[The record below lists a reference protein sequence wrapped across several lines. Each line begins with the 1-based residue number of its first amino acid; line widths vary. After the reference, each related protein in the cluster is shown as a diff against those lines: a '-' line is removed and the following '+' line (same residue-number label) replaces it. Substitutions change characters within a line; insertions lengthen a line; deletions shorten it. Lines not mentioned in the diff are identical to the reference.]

1 MGREI
6 VFIDL
11 EVGVDDQRVLDFGA
25 VKDNSRIL
33 HTKSKA
39 DFSAFVSGADYV
51 CGHNIINH
59 DLKYCGELIKG
70 RAYLPID
77 TLYMS
82 PLLFPTKPYHNLVK
96 DDKLQT
102 DQLNNPANDAKKAME
117 LFYDEVNAYAKLP
130 SSMKHIFHGLLYKN
144 KYFEGF
150 FDYVGNQFSL
160 ISIENDIKRTFAGKI
175 CKNADIAFLINSCPV
190 ELAYALAII
199 STCDKYSITPPWVY
213 KNYPAIENV
222 VKKLRE
228 TPCEQGC
235 EYCNSNLDVKK
246 KLKDYFGFD
255 SFRTYSGEPLQE
267 MAARA
272 AVGGRSLLAIFPTGG
287 GKSLTFQLP
296 ALMAGETSRGLTIII
311 SPLQSLMKDQ
321 VDNLEEKGIV
331 DAVTIN
337 GLLSPVERAEA
348 IDRVASGMASMLYI
362 SPESL
367 RSKTIERLLL
377 SRNVVRF
384 VIDEAHCFSAWGQ
397 DFRVDYM
404 YIGDFIRNYIK
415 EKQLSHSIPISCFTA
430 TAKPKVISDIRDYF
444 RQKLG
449 IELDLFT
456 TSATRT
462 NLRYVVLHKDNE
474 EDKYTTL
481 RTLIDQKNCPTIV
494 YVSRTKT
501 TKELAKKLTNDGYPA
516 KPFNGQMDRAEKIE
530 NQEAFISNNVKV
542 IVATS
547 AFGMGV
553 DKKDVGLVV
562 HYDISD
568 SLENYVQEAGRAGRD
583 QNIQA
588 DCYVLFNE
596 NDLDKHFIM
605 LNQTKLSIS
614 EIQQVWQA
622 IKDLTKTRPSVC
634 RSALEIARQ
643 AGWEEGMYDVETRV
657 KTAIAAL
664 ENAGYIE
671 RGRNMPKVYAT
682 SILARN
688 MEEASRAIDASSRF
702 GEKERLNAKRI
713 IKSLISAK
721 NITKAVDDEAESRI
735 DYIADILGIDK
746 EEVIKAVNLMREEGI
761 LADSMDMAAYIKRT
775 ESVNKSRQ
783 ILNNFS
789 ELEKYLASQL
799 SGEVQDINYK
809 ELNDGAIKQGIKNAT
824 VKNIKSILYF
834 WTIKN
839 YVKKHIDADERQTT
853 VFPTLNKSKMDSL
866 IEKRC
871 EIAKFIV
878 EYLFDKSSDKTPNI
892 KDEVLVQF
900 SLLELKDNYNSRGS
914 LLDSNTQCTSG
925 DIQNAL
931 LYLSKIGAMNLE
943 GGFLVLYN
951 GLSINRLVL
960 DNKIRYKIENY
971 KQLSEF
977 YQNRIQQIHIV
988 GQYANMMLKN
998 YDEALVFVNDYFTM
1012 EYRPFISKYFKGTR
1026 AGEIN
1031 RNITPEKYE
1040 QLFGCLSETQ
1050 AEIINDDKSQHIVV
1064 VAGPGSGKTRVLVH
1078 KLASL
1083 LLLEDVK
1090 SEQLLMLT
1098 FSRAAA
1104 TEFKS
1109 RLIDLI
1115 GTAAHYVEV
1124 KTFHS
1129 YCFDILGR
1137 IGNLLE
1143 SEDVVSRAAD
1153 MIANGEVEVGRITK
1167 TVLVIDE
1174 AQDMDKNEY
1183 ALVRALM
1190 AQNDGMRVI
1199 AVGDDDQNI
1208 YEFRGSDSSN
1218 LKSLIS
1224 DFDAKQYD
1232 LLDNYRSDGKIVRF
1246 ANTFAHF
1253 IPDRMKREPINA
1265 VSSDEGIVELTKHI
1279 KGNFEEAVVAQV
1291 KEQYHGEKTCIL
1303 TSTNDEALRVMGLLL
1318 DNGMQAKL
1326 IQTNDGFNLYN
1337 LAEIRFFIS
1346 EIEKEQF
1353 TPVVSDEVWNDSID
1367 KLKERFSGSTCL
1379 PLVLKMINTFAAL
1392 NPKRYRTDFAE
1403 FISESKFEDFYD
1415 FENATIVVST
1425 LHKAKGREF
1434 DSVYV
1439 VLPGSFNLYDEKNKR
1454 AAYVGFTRAKHA
1466 LYVHYVNPFLDRF
1479 NYTGAVYHT
1488 DGNAYREPNRITLQL
1503 SHRDVNLG
1511 YFKYVRRDVSL
1522 LQSGAE
1528 LEYADGCFSAMIYG
1542 RNKIVAKLSKSAMEK
1557 VEALKAKGY
1566 ELSSAEIRHIV
1577 AWKGEGDN
1585 EESWVILP
1593 DIHFVKKD
1601 DSKDRQTIAD
1611 N

>member
-1 MGREI
+1 
-6 VFIDL
+6 
-11 EVGVDDQRVLDFGA
+11 
-25 VKDNSRIL
+25 
-33 HTKSKA
+33 
-39 DFSAFVSGADYV
+39 
-51 CGHNIINH
+51 
-59 DLKYCGELIKG
+59 
-70 RAYLPID
+70 
-77 TLYMS
+77 
-82 PLLFPTKPYHNLVK
+82 
-96 DDKLQT
+96 
-102 DQLNNPANDAKKAME
+102 
-117 LFYDEVNAYAKLP
+117 
-130 SSMKHIFHGLLYKN
+130 
-144 KYFEGF
+144 
-150 FDYVGNQFSL
+150 
-160 ISIENDIKRTFAGKI
+160 
-175 CKNADIAFLINSCPV
+175 
-190 ELAYALAII
+190 
-199 STCDKYSITPPWVY
+199 
-213 KNYPAIENV
+213 
-222 VKKLRE
+222 
-228 TPCEQGC
+228 
-235 EYCNSNLDVKK
+235 
-246 KLKDYFGFD
+246 
-255 SFRTYSGEPLQE
+255 
-267 MAARA
+267 
-272 AVGGRSLLAIFPTGG
+272 
-287 GKSLTFQLP
+287 
-296 ALMAGETSRGLTIII
+296 
-311 SPLQSLMKDQ
+311 
-321 VDNLEEKGIV
+321 
-331 DAVTIN
+331 
-337 GLLSPVERAEA
+337 
-348 IDRVASGMASMLYI
+348 
-362 SPESL
+362 
-367 RSKTIERLLL
+367 
-377 SRNVVRF
+377 
-384 VIDEAHCFSAWGQ
+384 
-397 DFRVDYM
+397 
-404 YIGDFIRNYIK
+404 
-415 EKQLSHSIPISCFTA
+415 
-430 TAKPKVISDIRDYF
+430 
-444 RQKLG
+444 
-449 IELDLFT
+449 
-456 TSATRT
+456 
-462 NLRYVVLHKDNE
+462 
-474 EDKYTTL
+474 
-481 RTLIDQKNCPTIV
+481 
-494 YVSRTKT
+494 
-501 TKELAKKLTNDGYPA
+501 
-516 KPFNGQMDRAEKIE
+516 
-530 NQEAFISNNVKV
+530 
-542 IVATS
+542 
-547 AFGMGV
+547 
-553 DKKDVGLVV
+553 
-562 HYDISD
+562 
-568 SLENYVQEAGRAGRD
+568 
-583 QNIQA
+583 
-588 DCYVLFNE
+588 
-596 NDLDKHFIM
+596 
-605 LNQTKLSIS
+605 
-614 EIQQVWQA
+614 
-622 IKDLTKTRPSVC
+622 
-634 RSALEIARQ
+634 
-643 AGWEEGMYDVETRV
+643 
-657 KTAIAAL
+657 
-664 ENAGYIE
+664 
-671 RGRNMPKVYAT
+671 
-682 SILARN
+682 
-688 MEEASRAIDASSRF
+688 
-702 GEKERLNAKRI
+702 
-713 IKSLISAK
+713 
-721 NITKAVDDEAESRI
+721 
-735 DYIADILGIDK
+735 
-746 EEVIKAVNLMREEGI
+746 
-761 LADSMDMAAYIKRT
+761 
-775 ESVNKSRQ
+775 
-783 ILNNFS
+783 
-789 ELEKYLASQL
+789 
-799 SGEVQDINYK
+799 
-809 ELNDGAIKQGIKNAT
+809 
-824 VKNIKSILYF
+824 
-834 WTIKN
+834 
-839 YVKKHIDADERQTT
+839 
-853 VFPTLNKSKMDSL
+853 
-866 IEKRC
+866 
-871 EIAKFIV
+871 
-878 EYLFDKSSDKTPNI
+878 
-892 KDEVLVQF
+892 
-900 SLLELKDNYNSRGS
+900 
-914 LLDSNTQCTSG
+914 
-925 DIQNAL
+925 
-931 LYLSKIGAMNLE
+931 
-943 GGFLVLYN
+943 
-951 GLSINRLVL
+951 
-960 DNKIRYKIENY
+960 
-971 KQLSEF
+971 
-977 YQNRIQQIHIV
+977 
-988 GQYANMMLKN
+988 
-998 YDEALVFVNDYFTM
+998 VFVNDYFTM

-1479 NYTGAVYHT
+1479 NYTGAVYHI
-1488 DGNAYREPNRITLQL
+1488 DQKEYREPNRITLQL

-1511 YFKYVRRDVSL
+1511 YFKYVKRDVSL

-1528 LEYADGCFSAMIYG
+1528 LEYADGCFSAKIYG

-1577 AWKGEGDN
+1577 AWKGEDDSD
-1585 EESWVILP
+1585 ESWIILP
-1593 DIHFVKKD
+1593 DIHFCKSRGTQELVP
-1601 DSKDRQTIAD
+1601 
-1611 N
+1611 